1 MTGSNSEFQLGTGQQ
16 EVQESHWQRGQTHL
30 VFLWLEPIVSGELR
44 LEVHGN
50 DCYHVSVAPGMDDWG
65 RKEMKKRQAQKDR
78 TRLRGPK
85 FSDGEAAAALKLS
98 VFII

>member
-1 MTGSNSEFQLGTGQQ
+1 MTSRNSEFQLGTRQQ

-50 DCYHVSVAPGMDDWG
+50 VCYHVSMAPGMDMTG
-65 RKEMKKRQAQKDR
+65 AVRK
-78 TRLRGPK
+78 
-85 FSDGEAAAALKLS
+85 
-98 VFII
+98 

>member
-1 MTGSNSEFQLGTGQQ
+1 MTGSNSEFKLGTGQQ
-16 EVQESHWQRGQTHL
+16 EVQESHWQRGQTRL

-50 DCYHVSVAPGMDDWG
+50 VCYHVNVAPGMDDWG

-78 TRLRGPK
+78 ENWAQR
-85 FSDGEAAAALKLS
+85 A
-98 VFII
+98 